1 MEMEGRQMLIGQML
15 QKNTTRPQKVTG
27 RGTGINSKY
36 VGIVLRN
43 HYLIFMVVGS
53 SRVWQSGMSD
63 DQLTDKALEMWSSRN
78 NNKPFHLL
86 HMWKVVRGEQKWSAY
101 LARLKKENEKSKMDN
116 PAQVVNLD
124 LDGEK
129 RPVGH
134 KKAKKE
140 LNGKR
145 KSYDALADFSD
156 KFDKFIET
164 STKIGK

>member
-1 MEMEGRQMLIGQML
+1 
-15 QKNTTRPQKVTG
+15 
-27 RGTGINSKY
+27 
-36 VGIVLRN
+36 
-43 HYLIFMVVGS
+43 
-53 SRVWQSGMSD
+53 MSD

-164 STKIGK
+164 STKIGKREREDG

>member
-1 MEMEGRQMLIGQML
+1 ML

-101 LARLKKENEKSKMDN
+101 LARLKKENEKSKKDN

-124 LDGEK
+124 LGGKSDLWDIRK
-129 RPVGH
+129 Q
-134 KKAKKE
+134 KSQWQKE
-140 LNGKR
+140 VL
-145 KSYDALADFSD
+145 
-156 KFDKFIET
+156 
-164 STKIGK
+164 